1 VTEAPRFRL
10 VVRSG
15 PDSGRTIEIDRA
27 ALVVGREVEGAAAF
41 PDDSELSRTHAR
53 FVPLH
58 GGGLLVEDLGSTNGT
73 YVNDE
78 SIDAPRIV
86 HTGDRITVGRTTL
99 ELVGE
104 PAPRR
109 QEAHVAAAAGGV
121 AVGGS
126 VEASEGSIGVIGQA
140 RDIDLSRRTD
150 VDMSGLRFISE
161 TGGLARF
168 LMFAG
173 VFIAIAGIGMFG
185 YPIVRELSSAFD
197 SGPSCGSPSD
207 PGFRECVEQGF
218 EQSQGPDLT
227 PWVPLGIGLAF
238 LGMVIGLIGF
248 ALARSPTR
256 QAGQTTARRA
266 PSR

>member
-1 VTEAPRFRL
+1 VSDEARFRL

-15 PDSGRTIEIDRA
+15 PDSGQSIVVERRA
-27 ALVVGREVEGAAAF
+27 VVVGREVEGAGAF

-53 FVPLH
+53 FLPLH

-73 YVNDE
+73 YVNGE
-78 SIDAPRIV
+78 AIDAPRIV
-86 HTGDRITVGRTTL
+86 HAGDRITVGGTIL

-109 QEAHVAAAAGGV
+109 QDTHVAAAAGGV

-126 VEASEGSIGVIGQA
+126 VEAREGSIGVIGQA

-161 TGGLARF
+161 TRGLARF

-173 VFIAIAGIGMFG
+173 LFIAITGIALFG

-197 SGPSCGSPSD
+197 SGPTCTPSD
-207 PGFRECVEQGF
+207 PGFPECIEQGF
-218 EQSQGPDLT
+218 EQNQGLDVT
-227 PWVPLGIGLAF
+227 PWLPLGMGLAF
-238 LGMVIGLIGF
+238 LGIVIGLIGF
-248 ALARSPTR
+248 ALARRPTR
-256 QAGQTTARRA
+256 PAGQTTARRA
-266 PSR
+266 PSG